1 MPETQTD
8 PLAEPI
14 ETLDRLLRILAA
26 AIAERTPEAE
36 AASPRIDR
44 LLTAAAHVRHAR
56 LALTPPRPILQRP
69 EQKEDPA
76 SPDTQLEPRVT
87 LPPPDPPGFHDPLD
101 VLGRPATRSGSS

>member
-14 ETLDRLLRILAA
+14 ETLDRLLRTLAA

-56 LALTPPRPILQRP
+56 LALTPRLTFVRPREEPAHEAPPTAPDP
-69 EQKEDPA
+69 E
-76 SPDTQLEPRVT
+76 VT
-87 LPPPDPPGFHDPLD
+87 LPRPDPPGFHDPLD
-101 VLGRPATRSGSS
+101 VLGRPATRTGSS

>member
-14 ETLDRLLRILAA
+14 ETLDRLLRTLAA

-56 LALTPPRPILQRP
+56 LALTPRPILQRP

-76 SPDTQLEPRVT
+76 SPDTPLEPRVT
-87 LPPPDPPGFHDPLD
+87 LPPPDPPGFRDPLD
-101 VLGRPATRSGSS
+101 VIGRPPSPSGSS